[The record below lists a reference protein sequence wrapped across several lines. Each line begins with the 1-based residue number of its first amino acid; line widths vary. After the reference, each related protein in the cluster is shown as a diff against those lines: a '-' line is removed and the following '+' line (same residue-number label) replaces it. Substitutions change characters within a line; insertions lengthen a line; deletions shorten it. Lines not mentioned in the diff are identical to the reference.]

1 MKVCI
6 PAEINTDE
14 LRVAATPKTVLRLIK
29 QGFEVFVEKDA
40 GLKANF
46 SNKEFTDSGATVLGT
61 AKEIYATGDIILK
74 VLSFMHSPVEWLICT
89 SGMLNA

>member
-6 PAEINTDE
+6 PAEINTEE

-46 SNKEFTDSGATVLGT
+46 SNQAFADSGATNKGEPDG
-61 AKEIYATGDIILK
+61 KKNY
-74 VLSFMHSPVEWLICT
+74 
-89 SGMLNA
+89 